1 MIAIPLSSYNPG
13 NPVKQFLTMAWS
25 AIKIPSN
32 TKQGFSENLKSIFIR
47 QSIKHQRRD
56 VTMQQLSF

>member
-13 NPVKQFLTMAWS
+13 NPVIQFLTMAWS
-25 AIKIPSN
+25 AIEIPSN
-32 TKQGFSENLKSIFIR
+32 TKQGFSENLKSIFTR
-47 QSIKHQRRD
+47 QSIKHQCRD